1 MLGRMHGKVNRNGYC
16 SLMYSALDRFRMGMS
31 GGVIGSGRQEAAG
44 TLATG
49 SMSASAILH
58 QQCEP
63 LVSELP
69 KFKPLLQAFIQPA
82 CGSISTVA
90 CLRIMAV

>member
-1 MLGRMHGKVNRNGYC
+1 
-16 SLMYSALDRFRMGMS
+16 
-31 GGVIGSGRQEAAG
+31 
-44 TLATG
+44 
-49 SMSASAILH
+49 MSASAILH